1 MAAAVAVASGAPR
14 GRRRCSSGSLDTDMK
29 TPRNLGL
36 VAIVVFVISY
46 FLPAY
51 GDGSGFACFGVCW
64 NMLLGHDAEI
74 LSGGWF
80 YYSGFVI
87 SNILFIG
94 LVVALFVTKQSHGLR
109 RAVSVVFFLHVLSWL
124 GLHVFQQPPQVSQI
138 KIGYYVWLIAYGLL
152 VAAHLWKEPGE
163 SLESIAPPRSVV

>member
-1 MAAAVAVASGAPR
+1 
-14 GRRRCSSGSLDTDMK
+14 MK
-29 TPRNLGL
+29 TARNLALGAL
-36 VAIVVFVISY
+36 VLFVVSH

-51 GDGSGFACFGVCW
+51 DTISGFACFWDCW
-64 NMLLGHDAEI
+64 NMLLGHHTEI

-94 LVVALFVTKQSHGLR
+94 LVVALFVTKKSRRLR
-109 RAVSVVFFLHVLSWL
+109 SVVSVVFFLHVLSWL
-124 GLHVFQQPPQVSQI
+124 VLHTFEQPPQITQL

-163 SLESIAPPRSVV
+163 SLPSIPLAPSAGST

>member
-1 MAAAVAVASGAPR
+1 
-14 GRRRCSSGSLDTDMK
+14 MK
-29 TPRNLGL
+29 RPRNLGL
-36 VAIVVFVISY
+36 LAAVVFVISH

-51 GDGSGFACFGVCW
+51 GGGSGFACFGVCW
-64 NMLLGHDAEI
+64 NMLLGHDMKI

-94 LVVALFVTKQSHGLR
+94 LVVALFVTTKSR
-109 RAVSVVFFLHVLSWL
+109 RLGSVLSVVFFLHVLSWFV
-124 GLHVFQQPPQVSQI
+124 LHVIQQPPQISEI
-138 KIGYYVWLIAYGLL
+138 KIGYYIWLIAYGLL

-163 SLESIAPPRSVV
+163 SPGPIPLAPSAV